1 MSENNKLPS
10 DLQELIAR
18 AEQDQ
23 KDQKEEKKKVRR
35 DKNGNYHKF

>member
-1 MSENNKLPS
+1 MAENKNLPS

-23 KDQKEEKKKVRR
+23 KDQKKEKKEDEK
-35 DKNGNYHKF
+35 K

>member
-1 MSENNKLPS
+1 MEKDNNLPS

-23 KDQKEEKKKVRR
+23 KDQKKEQKKV
-35 DKNGNYHKF
+35 KET

>member
-1 MSENNKLPS
+1 MTKNDNLPS

-23 KDQKEEKKKVRR
+23 KDQKKEKKEDEKISES
-35 DKNGNYHKF
+35 KG

>member
-1 MSENNKLPS
+1 MAKENNLPS

-23 KDQKEEKKKVRR
+23 KDQKKEQKKV
-35 DKNGNYHKF
+35 K